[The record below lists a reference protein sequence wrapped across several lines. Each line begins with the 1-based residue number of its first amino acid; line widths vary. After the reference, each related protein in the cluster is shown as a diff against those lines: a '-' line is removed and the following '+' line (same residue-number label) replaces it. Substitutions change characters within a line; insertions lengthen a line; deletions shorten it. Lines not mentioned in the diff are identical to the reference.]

1 MHDDVTTVPVPDRDA
16 PGAAA
21 LVAVCPDGLVLL
33 DDEGRFRS
41 LNPAAAALLGRP
53 ADELLGTPAPFV
65 PGPAGPSGT
74 RILRRP
80 GPDGP
85 GRELRYRIAPDGT
98 GGWAVWF
105 GDVTDR
111 LARQERLTAIVR
123 AAAGVAE
130 AGSLTSTLDA
140 IAREII
146 GTAHIAAAQILAVDD
161 PAADLQV
168 LGMAGFG
175 SAPDFVRRLRSCRER
190 GADIRFL
197 EAHARGEPVVVPHRR
212 AAILSDPAWEPLHEI
227 MGRPDWDGFVAMPMV
242 VRGTTVGVINAYY
255 QPDEAPDPSSLAF
268 LEAMAAHA
276 AVAVDTARL
285 VARSRSEARTAE
297 RRRLARDLHDS
308 VVQQLFSIRMQ
319 VSALQGQLDRSDP
332 DPSRVLGAATE
343 LSEMSADALDDLRLL
358 VREMHPAAPRGGDLV
373 EAVRTHASEVQSRTG
388 LRVDVLAP
396 VDPRLGPG
404 VADDLYRTVRE
415 ALHNAVKH
423 AGADTVRVRIE
434 RSDGDLVVE
443 IADDGTG
450 IRPADPLTGVPGGIG
465 LVSMRERAE
474 RWGGTCSAGPRPDGG
489 WTVRTVLPV
498 AGLHGEGA

>member
-1 MHDDVTTVPVPDRDA
+1 MHTDVTTVPDRDE

-21 LVAVCPDGLVLL
+21 LVAVCADGLVLL
-33 DDEGRFRS
+33 DADGRFRS
-41 LNPAAAALLGRP
+41 LNPAALRLLGRP
-53 ADELLGTPAPFV
+53 ADELVGVLAPFV
-65 PGPAGPSGT
+65 PGPVGPSGT
-74 RILRRP
+74 RTVRWT
-80 GPDGP
+80 GADGSA
-85 GRELRYRIAPDGT
+85 RELRYRAAPDGT
-98 GGWAVWF
+98 GGLAVWF
-105 GDVTDR
+105 SDVTDR

-130 AGSLTSTLDA
+130 AGSLAGTLDA

-175 SAPDFVRRLRSCRER
+175 AAPDFVRRLRACREG

-197 EAHARGEPVVVPHRR
+197 EAHARGEAVVVPHRR
-212 AAILSDPAWEPLHEI
+212 AAIMADPAWEPLHEI
-227 MGRPDWDGFVAMPMV
+227 MDRPDWDGFVAMPMV

-255 QPDEAPDPSSLAF
+255 EPDEAPDPSSLAF

-285 VARSRSEARTAE
+285 VARSRSDARTAE

-319 VSALQGQLDRSDP
+319 VSALQGRLDRSDP
-332 DPSRVLGAATE
+332 DPARVLGAATE
-343 LSEMSADALDDLRLL
+343 LSAMSADALDDLRLL

-388 LRVDVLAP
+388 LRVDVVAP

-404 VADDLYRTVRE
+404 VTDDLYRTVRE

-443 IADDGTG
+443 VADDGSGT
-450 IRPADPLTGVPGGIG
+450 RPADPPASVPGGLG

-474 RWGGTCSAGPRPDGG
+474 RWGGACSAGPRPDGG

-498 AGLHGEGA
+498 SGLDEQET

>member
-1 MHDDVTTVPVPDRDA
+1 VRSDHGAGHGDVTAPPVPDRDA
-16 PGAAA
+16 AGAAA
-21 LVAVCPDGLVLL
+21 LVAVCADGLVLL
-33 DDEGRFRS
+33 DEAGRFRS
-41 LNPAAAALLGRP
+41 LNPAAARLLGRP
-53 ADELLGTPAPFV
+53 AGELVGVAGPFAA
-65 PGPAGPSGT
+65 GPAGPSGT
-74 RILRRP
+74 RTVRWT
-80 GPDGP
+80 GAADGQA
-85 GRELRYRIAPDGT
+85 RELRYRGAPDGT
-98 GGWAVWF
+98 GGLAVWF
-105 GDVTDR
+105 SDDTDR

-130 AGSLTSTLDA
+130 AASLTSMLDA

-146 GTAHIAAAQILAVDD
+146 GTAHIAAAQLLAVDD

-175 SAPDFVRRLRSCRER
+175 SAPDFVRRLRACRER

-197 EAHARGEPVVVPHRR
+197 EAHARGEAIVVPHRR
-212 AAILSDPAWEPLHEI
+212 AAIMSDPAWEPLHEI
-227 MGRPDWDGFVAMPMV
+227 MGRPDWDGFVAMPML

-255 QPDEAPDPSSLAF
+255 EPDESPDPSSLAF

-388 LRVDVLAP
+388 LRVDVVAP
-396 VDPRLGPG
+396 VDLRLGPG
-404 VADDLYRTVRE
+404 VAEDL
-415 ALHNAVKH
+415 
-423 AGADTVRVRIE
+423 
-434 RSDGDLVVE
+434 
-443 IADDGTG
+443 
-450 IRPADPLTGVPGGIG
+450 
-465 LVSMRERAE
+465 
-474 RWGGTCSAGPRPDGG
+474 
-489 WTVRTVLPV
+489 
-498 AGLHGEGA
+498 